1 MQVSPS
7 FSSLVLPLVNFGKFT
22 SLQGLLILLVRLI
35 RFEGYKFLL
44 GISLFFVFGR
54 LEVEVVAE
62 DAEIAI
68 HLVHF
73 HCVDIFC
80 LNFYRFPLYRL
91 QFDFPPISELLL
103 PGVVLYGVS

>member
-1 MQVSPS
+1 
-7 FSSLVLPLVNFGKFT
+7 
-22 SLQGLLILLVRLI
+22 
-35 RFEGYKFLL
+35 
-44 GISLFFVFGR
+44 
-54 LEVEVVAE
+54 VVAE